1 MKTILVFIGGALA
14 GIWGYK
20 EYNRR
25 KKACGCSGLDCA
37 GCKSKAAPA
46 ATTAPAAAGT
56 VASIA
61 VGEKVGPQ
69 GTTDTTA
76 AKTLNANGQK
86 SFSLFSRRIV
96 SPTALILD

>member
-1 MKTILVFIGGALA
+1 MKTILVFIGGAIA

-46 ATTAPAAAGT
+46 ATTAPAATGT

-69 GTTDTTA
+69 GTDTTA
-76 AKTLNANGQK
+76 AKTLNANGPS
-86 SFSLFSRRIV
+86 SFSIFSRKIV
-96 SPTALILD
+96 SPAKIVD